1 MSKRIVLIGGS
12 GFVGTRLI
20 DLFQQK
26 DYEIQNIDKQ
36 QSHFFPNI
44 TAIGDVRDKA
54 KLMQLL
60 HGATVVVL
68 LAAEHRDDVTPITK
82 YYDVNV
88 GGMQNVLAAME
99 ANDVKHIVFTSSVAV
114 YGLNKENPN
123 EEHLKDPFNHYGKS
137 KWLADAFWVG
147 APAEQ
152 KKGK

>member
-1 MSKRIVLIGGS
+1 M
-12 GFVGTRLI
+12 
-20 DLFQQK
+20 
-26 DYEIQNIDKQ
+26 
-36 QSHFFPNI
+36 
-44 TAIGDVRDKA
+44 RDKA

-123 EEHLKDPFNHYGKS
+123 EEHLKDPFNHYGKVS
-137 KWLADAFWVG
+137 GWRKWNLKNGIGLIPIGISIFYG
-147 APAEQ
+147 LQLFLE
-152 KKGK
+152 KGTGGMFIIC